1 MNKMWYNNKLL
12 KGGGLMNKKINLYLN
27 IIESVL
33 IFILVG
39 LGVLF
44 YTHNIQ
50 LNGLQRNLIITTSFI
65 LEFIAV
71 SIELFMFYIMNN
83 KFRGIAVIFYLL
95 ELLVPVMINTKI
107 PFVGIALVMKLN
119 IMKNFFRVYKFN
131 LILEKENLYQFCDT
145 FGIKIEKEKT
155 KRKYTRKAT
164 TTTKAKAVSKTKPKT
179 KTAPSKKTRKSY
191 A

>member
-1 MNKMWYNNKLL
+1 
-12 KGGGLMNKKINLYLN
+12 MNKKINLYLN

-33 IFILVG
+33 IILLIG
-39 LGVLF
+39 LGVFF
-44 YTHNIQ
+44 YTNNSHFNSFYS
-50 LNGLQRNLIITTSFI
+50 NLIIIMSFI
-65 LEFIAV
+65 MEFIAV
-71 SIELFMFYIMNN
+71 SIELFMFYIMN
-83 KFRGIAVIFYLL
+83 KKYRGFSVLYYIA
-95 ELLVPVMINTKI
+95 ELLLPIFINIKFPFIGIGIIMI
-107 PFVGIALVMKLN
+107 LN
-119 IMKNFFRVYKFN
+119 IAQNFFRVYK
-131 LILEKENLYQFCDT
+131 LDIILEKENLYQFCDT